1 MSGGVDSSVA
11 LILLKKQGFE
21 PIGVT
26 LKLPAW
32 ENKINTHCNNI
43 CCAPE
48 SIKIAEAICKK
59 LQVPYFVIDAQK
71 EFQKKVIDYF
81 VKELKKYRT
90 PNPCIVCNRQLKFK
104 LLLEVAKKIQAK
116 YIATGHYA
124 RVRLNKKTNLY
135 ELLTGK
141 DKNKDQSYSLSS
153 LNQKQLAHIILPLG
167 NYQKKEVYQIAKKE
181 GFLYFEKKKES
192 QNFCFVSNKAL
203 PMFITE
209 NIGKKSGKII
219 DTNGKILGQHPGLYF
234 YTIGQRKG
242 LNLPRGPYYVKG
254 FNISKNI
261 LIVTKNKKELLQKE
275 VWIAN
280 YHFISGQIPKK
291 KIEVKARIRYRQ
303 KLTSAS
309 LFPPKQGKARI
320 VFDKLQK
327 AVTPGQFCV
336 FYLPA
341 QAGQKDICLGNGVI
355 KRKI

>member
-21 PIGVT
+21 PMGIT
-26 LKLPAW
+26 LKLPVWGEKLNARRD
-32 ENKINTHCNNI
+32 NVCYT
-43 CCAPE
+43 PE

-81 VKELKKYRT
+81 IKELKKYHT

-104 LLLEVAKKIQAK
+104 LLLEIAKKNQAK
-116 YIATGHYA
+116 YVATGHYA
-124 RVRLNKKTNLY
+124 RVRLNKRAGLY
-135 ELLTGK
+135 ELLIGK

-203 PMFITE
+203 PMFIAK
-209 NIGKKSGKII
+209 NIGKKSGPIVEQVHYGVKKII
-219 DTNGKILGQHPGLYF
+219 GEHNGLWF

-242 LNLPRGPYYVKG
+242 LNLPKGPYYVKG
-254 FNISKNI
+254 FDISKNA

-275 VWIAN
+275 VCITN
-280 YHFISGQIPKK
+280 YHFISDQIPKK
-291 KIEVKARIRYRQ
+291 KIKVKARIRYRQ
-303 KLTSAS
+303 KLVSAN
-309 LFPPKQGKARI
+309 LFPPKQGRIKI
-320 VFDKLQK
+320 VFDKLLK

-336 FYLPA
+336 FY
-341 QAGQKDICLGNGVI
+341 QKDICLGSGI
-355 KRKI
+355 IRRKI